1 MVDCSIINQ
10 NTVWV
15 KFAKVFLFLSCD
27 RRDIWY
33 LTYYNGDRTRNYWDY
48 KRTLHWLSGRFF
60 VYELICCGFQSR
72 CNHLTILWFKEKQKL
87 KRMTGKKTKVATS
100 RQITFN
106 YCVPRIS
113 WYSFDR
119 LHKDQRLSQLVLLWT
134 WDLWNSITSTLT
146 TRTLLPKYVYTTVVS
161 SFLNFIWQDNM
172 GLLREFIARVL
183 TWNIFGVIPLKLVRF
198 LQHNPGKIPPMILKI
213 FVFSVLTSK
222 ETKTIS
228 EKCQKVKSLSK
239 ITSIVLYYSLL

>member
-33 LTYYNGDRTRNYWDY
+33 LTYHNGDRTRNYWDY

-161 SFLNFIWQDNM
+161 SFLNLIWQDNM

-183 TWNIFGVIPLKLVRF
+183 TWNIFGVIPLKLVCF